1 MKSAFKFLSYKID
14 NIKFE
19 ILRELGLL
27 EFNQGFSR
35 YPWEISIGI
44 REPLFFKASKKYVGG
59 LDTVFSLKT
68 PESPESNDEERIEV
82 RQLVKIEIGIAGVF
96 AVDEERFEKT
106 VEDKLVL
113 IQIPAILFPYLRSSV
128 TSILANSGFGSVIL
142 PLINIH
148 AVAKDFEGKLTIK
161 EID

>member
-1 MKSAFKFLSYKID
+1 MKSGFRFLSYKID
-14 NIKFE
+14 NIKFSS
-19 ILRELGLL
+19 IRDLGLL
-27 EFNQGFSR
+27 EFSQGFGG

-44 REPLFFKASKKYVGG
+44 REPLYFKGAKKYVGG
-59 LDTVFSLKT
+59 LDTVFSLKN
-68 PESPESNDEERIEV
+68 PEEKDRETAAV

-96 AVDEERFEKT
+96 SVEEGRFEKT
-106 VEDKLVL
+106 VEDQLVK
-113 IQIPAILFPYLRSSV
+113 IQIPAILFPYLRSAV
-128 TSILANSGFGSVIL
+128 TSILASSGYGSVIL

>member
-27 EFNQGFSR
+27 EFNQGFSGH
-35 YPWEISIGI
+35 PWEISIGI
-44 REPLFFKASKKYVGG
+44 REPLFFKAAKKYVGG
-59 LDTVFSLKT
+59 LDTVFLLKT
-68 PESPESNDEERIEV
+68 PEEKDKGATEV

-96 AVDEERFEKT
+96 AVEEEKFEKT
-106 VEDKLVL
+106 VEDQLVL
-113 IQIPAILFPYLRSSV
+113 IQIPAILFPYLRSAV